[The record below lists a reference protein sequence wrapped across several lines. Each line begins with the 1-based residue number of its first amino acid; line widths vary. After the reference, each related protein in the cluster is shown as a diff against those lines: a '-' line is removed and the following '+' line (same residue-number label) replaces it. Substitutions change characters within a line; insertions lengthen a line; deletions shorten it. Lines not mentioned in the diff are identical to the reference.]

1 MRSIIFASILGVT
14 LGAGFAMAQPAAD
27 QDRPPVFRT
36 EDATVKVVTVARGL
50 EHPWAMA
57 FLPDGRLL
65 VTERPGR
72 MRVVG
77 KDGRVA
83 PPLENLPP
91 VFASGQGGL
100 LDVTLDPDFAANR
113 MLYFTY
119 AEPGDGP
126 ERGGAGTALAS
137 ARFAGTRLED
147 VKVLFRQQPKL
158 SGGLHFGS
166 RVVVGPDDKL
176 WLGLGERY
184 RRDEAQNLNVHL
196 GKVIRLNKDGS
207 VPADNPFVGRND
219 ARPEIWSYGH
229 RNIQG
234 MARHPQ
240 TGPQSGR
247 VWLHEHGARGGDEI
261 NIPERGR
268 NYGWPVITHGVD
280 YSGAKIGIGSE
291 APGMEQPLLHWT
303 PSIAPSGMAFY
314 GGSRIPAWRGNLFV
328 GSLNSFLLMRVVLD
342 GTRVVKQERLLAGL
356 DERIR
361 DVRDGPDGYLYIATD
376 NADGRILRIE
386 PVN

>member
-1 MRSIIFASILGVT
+1 MRSIAFAGIVSLSLT
-14 LGAGFAMAQPAAD
+14 AAMTPPVVAQPA
-27 QDRPPVFRT
+27 PPVFRT
-36 EDATVKVVTVARGL
+36 EQATVKVVTVASGL
-50 EHPWAMA
+50 ENPWAMA

-77 KDGRVA
+77 KDGRVS
-83 PPLENLPP
+83 PPLENVPP

-100 LDVTLDPDFAANR
+100 LDVTLDPDFAASR
-113 MLYFTY
+113 LLYFTY
-119 AEPGDGP
+119 AEPGD
-126 ERGGAGTALAS
+126 GGAGTALAS

-196 GKVIRLNKDGS
+196 GKVIRLNRDGS
-207 VPADNPFVGRND
+207 VPADNPFVARND

-240 TGPQSGR
+240 TGA

-261 NIPERGR
+261 NIPQKGR

-328 GSLNSFLLMRVVLD
+328 GSLNSFFLVRVVLD

-356 DERIR
+356 EERIR
-361 DVRDGPDGYLYIATD
+361 DVREGPDGYLYIATD

-386 PVN
+386 PAS

>member
-1 MRSIIFASILGVT
+1 MRSTAFVVFAGLS
-14 LGAGFAMAQPAAD
+14 LGAGSTIAQPAAS
-27 QDRPPVFRT
+27 QAPVQALVFRT
-36 EDATVKVVTVARGL
+36 EEAMVRVVTVATGL

-57 FLPDGRLL
+57 FLPDGRML

-72 MRVVG
+72 LRVVG
-77 KDGRVA
+77 RDGRLS
-83 PPLENLPP
+83 PPVENLPA

-100 LDVTLDPDFAANR
+100 LDVMLDPDFATSR
-113 MLYFTY
+113 LLYFTY
-119 AEPGDGP
+119 AEPGD
-126 ERGGAGTALAS
+126 GGAGTALAS

-166 RVVVGPDDKL
+166 RVVVGSDGKL

-196 GKVIRLNKDGS
+196 GKVIRLNRDGS

-240 TGPQSGR
+240 TGV

-261 NIPERGR
+261 NIPEKGR
-268 NYGWPVITHGVD
+268 NYGWPVITHGID
-280 YSGAKIGIGSE
+280 YSGAKIGIGSA

-342 GTRVVKQERLLAGL
+342 GTRVVRQERLLAGL
-356 DERIR
+356 EERIR
-361 DVRDGPDGYLYIATD
+361 DVREGPDGYIYIATD
-376 NADGRILRIE
+376 TAEGRILRIE
-386 PVN
+386 PAT

>member
-1 MRSIIFASILGVT
+1 MRSIAFAGIVSLS
-14 LGAGFAMAQPAAD
+14 LAAAMTPPVAAQSA
-27 QDRPPVFRT
+27 PPVFRT
-36 EDATVKVVTVARGL
+36 DEATVKVVTVASGL
-50 EHPWAMA
+50 ENPWAMA

-77 KDGRVA
+77 KDGRVS
-83 PPLENLPP
+83 PPLENVPP

-100 LDVTLDPDFAANR
+100 LDVTLDPDFAASR

-207 VPADNPFVGRND
+207 VPADNPFVGRSD

-240 TGPQSGR
+240 TGA
-247 VWLHEHGARGGDEI
+247 VWLNEHGARGGDEI

-314 GGSRIPAWRGNLFV
+314 GGSRIPAWRGNLFA
-328 GSLNSFLLMRVVLD
+328 GSLNSFLLVRVVLD
-342 GTRVVKQERLLAGL
+342 GARVVKQERLLAGL
-356 DERIR
+356 EERIR
-361 DVRDGPDGYLYIATD
+361 DVREGPDGYLYIATD
-376 NADGRILRIE
+376 NAEGRILRIE
-386 PVN
+386 PAN

>member
-1 MRSIIFASILGVT
+1 MRSIIFAGIVSLSLGTAMT
-14 LGAGFAMAQPAAD
+14 LPATAQPA
-27 QDRPPVFRT
+27 PPVFRT
-36 EDATVKVVTVARGL
+36 EEATVKVVTVARGL

-77 KDGRVA
+77 KDGRVS
-83 PPLENLPP
+83 PPLENVPP

-100 LDVTLDPDFAANR
+100 LDVTLDPDFVASR
-113 MLYFTY
+113 MIYFTY
-119 AEPGDGP
+119 AEPGD
-126 ERGGAGTALAS
+126 GGAGTALAS

-196 GKVIRLNKDGS
+196 GKVIRLSRDGS
-207 VPADNPFVGRND
+207 VPADNPFVGRSD

-234 MARHPQ
+234 MVRHPQ
-240 TGPQSGR
+240 TGI

-261 NIPERGR
+261 NIPQKGR

-328 GSLNSFLLMRVVLD
+328 GSLNSFFLVRVVLD

-356 DERIR
+356 EERIR

-386 PVN
+386 PAS